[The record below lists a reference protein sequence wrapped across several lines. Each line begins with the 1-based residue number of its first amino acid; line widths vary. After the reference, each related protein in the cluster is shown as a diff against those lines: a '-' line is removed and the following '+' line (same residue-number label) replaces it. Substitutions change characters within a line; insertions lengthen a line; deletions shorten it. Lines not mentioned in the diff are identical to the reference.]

1 MSSEVEHILETTILQ
16 VDISKL
22 PETPTYTKILE
33 QVLAIRA
40 RLVERLWM
48 LRAGEVK
55 VCDGRMS
62 QVSDVREMIVTVEEI
77 LHQIISGETQL
88 DGLRSSGN
96 LLIALQAA
104 INSQVME
111 IFSLTPQPVSSSYKL
126 TCL

>member
-1 MSSEVEHILETTILQ
+1 MEQILETTILQ

-22 PETPTYTKILE
+22 PETPTYTKILK

-40 RLVERLWM
+40 RLVERLRM
-48 LRAGEVK
+48 LRAGQVK

-88 DGLRSSGN
+88 VGLRSIGN

-104 INSQVME
+104 IDSQVME

>member
-1 MSSEVEHILETTILQ
+1 MEQILETTILQ

-40 RLVERLWM
+40 RLVERLRM
-48 LRAGEVK
+48 LRAGQVK

-88 DGLRSSGN
+88 VGLRSIGN

-104 INSQVME
+104 IDSQVME
-111 IFSLTPQPVSSSYKL
+111 IFSLPPQPVSRSYKL